1 MKNKPI
7 IEIIVLDENDIIL
20 TSNDDVTPIQPF

>member
-7 IEIIVLDENDIIL
+7 IEIIVLDEDDVIL

>member
-1 MKNKPI
+1 MKYKPI
-7 IEIIVLDENDIIL
+7 IEIIVLDEDDVIL